1 MTDVTDL
8 KQVKVSKITLGLIL
22 SVAVTSGVV
31 VWNAASIAG
40 RIDDLEKQ
48 VQVIE
53 GNTGTDSTVLAKLD
67 EISTGVLENSSSID
81 NLTAARL
88 DDLSRF
94 TPSLITEA
102 IASDLKEV
110 KGMVNSLDTSWVTTE
125 LDVVWHEIDTIMMAT
140 ANVLNRIDLAEEA
153 IKSKAWGEKFYDNN
167 E

>member
-8 KQVKVSKITLGLIL
+8 KQVRVSRITLGLIM
-22 SVAVTSGVV
+22 SVAITSGVV

-67 EISTGVLENSSSID
+67 EISQGVMENADGLDDLRS
-81 NLTAARL
+81 ARV

-94 TPSLITEA
+94 TPAHITSAMAADVEIIRDDVDEMKEI
-102 IASDLKEV
+102 IAS
-110 KGMVNSLDTSWVTTE
+110 MAWVPSE
-125 LDVVWHEIDTIMMAT
+125 FSTIWD
-140 ANVLNRIDLAEEA
+140 RIYLAEKA
-153 IKSKAWGEKFYDNN
+153 IQSKAWGEKFYN
-167 E
+167 ENE

>member
-1 MTDVTDL
+1 MTDITDL
-8 KQVKVSKITLGLIL
+8 KQVKVSRITLGLIM
-22 SVAVTSGVV
+22 SVAITSGVV

-67 EISTGVLENSSSID
+67 EISQGGMENAGGLDDLRS
-81 NLTAARL
+81 ARV

-94 TPSLITEA
+94 TPAHITSAMAADLEVIKSDVDEMKEI
-102 IASDLKEV
+102 IAS
-110 KGMVNSLDTSWVTTE
+110 MAWVPSE
-125 LDVVWHEIDTIMMAT
+125 FSTIWD
-140 ANVLNRIDLAEEA
+140 RIYLAEEA
-153 IKSKAWGEKFYDNN
+153 IQSKNWGKDFYEEN

>member
-1 MTDVTDL
+1 MTDITDL
-8 KQVKVSKITLGLIL
+8 KQVKVSRITLGLIM
-22 SVAVTSGVV
+22 SVAITSGVV

-67 EISTGVLENSSSID
+67 EISQGVMENAGGLDDLRS
-81 NLTAARL
+81 ARV

-94 TPSLITEA
+94 TPAHITSAMAADLEVIRDDVDEMKEI
-102 IASDLKEV
+102 IAS
-110 KGMVNSLDTSWVTTE
+110 MAWVPSE
-125 LDVVWHEIDTIMMAT
+125 FSTIWD
-140 ANVLNRIDLAEEA
+140 RIYLAEEA
-153 IKSKAWGEKFYDNN
+153 IQSKNWGKDFYEEN

>member
-1 MTDVTDL
+1 MTDVTDI
-8 KQVKVSKITLGLIL
+8 KQVKVSRITLGLIM
-22 SVAVTSGVV
+22 SVAITSGVV

-67 EISTGVLENSSSID
+67 EISEGVMENAGGLDDLRS
-81 NLTAARL
+81 ARV

-94 TPSLITEA
+94 TPTHITSAMAADVETIKDDVDEMKEI
-102 IASDLKEV
+102 IAS
-110 KGMVNSLDTSWVTTE
+110 MAWVPSE
-125 LDVVWHEIDTIMMAT
+125 FSTIWD
-140 ANVLNRIDLAEEA
+140 RIYLAEEA
-153 IKSKAWGEKFYDNN
+153 IQSKNWGKDFYEEN

>member
-8 KQVKVSKITLGLIL
+8 KQVKVSRITLGLIM
-22 SVAVTSGVV
+22 SVAITSGVV

-67 EISTGVLENSSSID
+67 EIYQGVMENADGLDDLRS
-81 NLTAARL
+81 ARV

-94 TPSLITEA
+94 TPAHITSAKAADLEVIRNDVDEMKEI
-102 IASDLKEV
+102 IAS
-110 KGMVNSLDTSWVTTE
+110 MAWVPSE
-125 LDVVWHEIDTIMMAT
+125 FSTIWD
-140 ANVLNRIDLAEEA
+140 RIYLAEEA
-153 IKSKAWGEKFYDNN
+153 IQSKNWGKDFYEEN

>member
-1 MTDVTDL
+1 
-8 KQVKVSKITLGLIL
+8 
-22 SVAVTSGVV
+22 
-31 VWNAASIAG
+31 
-40 RIDDLEKQ
+40 
-48 VQVIE
+48 
-53 GNTGTDSTVLAKLD
+53 LAKLD

>member
-8 KQVKVSKITLGLIL
+8 KQVKVSRITLGLIM
-22 SVAVTSGVV
+22 SVAITSGVV

-67 EISTGVLENSSSID
+67 EISQGVMENAGGLDDLRS
-81 NLTAARL
+81 ARV

-94 TPSLITEA
+94 TPAHITSAMAADLEVIRNDVDEMKEI
-102 IASDLKEV
+102 IAS
-110 KGMVNSLDTSWVTTE
+110 MVWVPSE
-125 LDVVWHEIDTIMMAT
+125 FSTIWD
-140 ANVLNRIDLAEEA
+140 RIYLAEEA
-153 IKSKAWGEKFYDNN
+153 IQSKNWGKDFYEEN

>member
-1 MTDVTDL
+1 MTDVSDL
-8 KQVKVSKITLGLIL
+8 KQGKVSRITLGLIM
-22 SVAVTSGVV
+22 SVAITSGVV

-67 EISTGVLENSSSID
+67 EISQGVMENAGGLDDLRS
-81 NLTAARL
+81 ARV

-94 TPSLITEA
+94 TPAHITSAMAADLEVIRNDVDEMKEI
-102 IASDLKEV
+102 IAS
-110 KGMVNSLDTSWVTTE
+110 MAWVPSE
-125 LDVVWHEIDTIMMAT
+125 FSTIWD
-140 ANVLNRIDLAEEA
+140 RIYLAEEA
-153 IKSKAWGEKFYDNN
+153 IQSKNWGKDFYEEN

>member
-8 KQVKVSKITLGLIL
+8 KQVKVSKITLGLIM
-22 SVAVTSGVV
+22 SVAITSGVV

-40 RIDDLEKQ
+40 RIDDLEEQ

-67 EISTGVLENSSSID
+67 EISQGVMENAGGLDDLRS
-81 NLTAARL
+81 ARV

-94 TPSLITEA
+94 TPAHITSAMAADVEIIRDDVDEMKEI
-102 IASDLKEV
+102 IAS
-110 KGMVNSLDTSWVTTE
+110 MAWVPSE
-125 LDVVWHEIDTIMMAT
+125 FSTIWD
-140 ANVLNRIDLAEEA
+140 RIYLAEEA
-153 IKSKAWGEKFYDNN
+153 IQSKNWGKDFYEEN

>member
-8 KQVKVSKITLGLIL
+8 KQVRVSRITLGLIM
-22 SVAVTSGVV
+22 SVAITSGVV

-67 EISTGVLENSSSID
+67 EISQGVMENAGGLDDLRS
-81 NLTAARL
+81 ARV

-94 TPSLITEA
+94 TPAHITSAMAADLEVIRDDVDEMKEI
-102 IASDLKEV
+102 IASIA
-110 KGMVNSLDTSWVTTE
+110 WVPSE
-125 LDVVWHEIDTIMMAT
+125 FSTIWDRMY
-140 ANVLNRIDLAEEA
+140 LAEEA
-153 IKSKAWGEKFYDNN
+153 IQSKAWGEKFYN
-167 E
+167 ENE

>member
-8 KQVKVSKITLGLIL
+8 KQVKVSRITLGLIM
-22 SVAVTSGVV
+22 SVAITSGVV

-48 VQVIE
+48 VQVID

-67 EISTGVLENSSSID
+67 EISQGVMENAGGLDDLRS
-81 NLTAARL
+81 ARV

-94 TPSLITEA
+94 TPAHITSAMAADLEVIRDDVDEMKEI
-102 IASDLKEV
+102 IAS
-110 KGMVNSLDTSWVTTE
+110 MAWVPSE
-125 LDVVWHEIDTIMMAT
+125 FSTIWD
-140 ANVLNRIDLAEEA
+140 RIYLAEEA
-153 IKSKAWGEKFYDNN
+153 IQSKNWGKDFYEEN

>member
-67 EISTGVLENSSSID
+67 DISEGVLENSSSID

-110 KGMVNSLDTSWVTTE
+110 KELVYNLDTGWVSTE
-125 LDVVWHEIDTIMMAT
+125 LDVVWHELDTIMMAT
-140 ANVLNRIDLAEEA
+140 ARVLNRLDLAEEA

>member
-1 MTDVTDL
+1 MTEVTDL
-8 KQVKVSKITLGLIL
+8 KQIKVSTITLGLIM
-22 SVAVTSGVV
+22 SVAITSGVV

-67 EISTGVLENSSSID
+67 EISAGVLENSGAID

-110 KGMVNSLDTSWVTTE
+110 KELVNKLDTGWVTTE
-125 LDVVWHEIDTIMMAT
+125 LDVLWYEIDTMMLAT
-140 ANVLNRIDLAEEA
+140 SSILARIDLAEEA
-153 IKSKAWGEKFYDNN
+153 IKSKPWGEKFYNNN